1 MTLIA
6 HADVH
11 ELPADTQLVHV
22 ASTACICE
30 PALDPARRDVW
41 IHRPLDSPHPVP
53 SPLAGTEW

>member
-22 ASTACICE
+22 AVDGVHL
-30 PALDPARRDVW
+30 PADPIRGPGCV
-41 IHRPLDSPHPVP
+41 DSPPP
-53 SPLAGTEW
+53 RRERAPTRC